1 MKEKES
7 ATVLSATRRNAKVLL
22 SDFSIKKV
30 KISNKFQDLCV
41 GDMVLLQNDLIV
53 KQLDRKNKFS
63 RSLGHKT
70 KDIAVNIDY
79 LFLVVAVGALFQTKF
94 IDRVLSVSKYNNIPV
109 CLLVNKIDLG
119 LDDCLKEIE
128 HYKNI
133 NIPVIEISAKF
144 NKNLDDLNNILFN
157 PKINVVSFT
166 GVSGV
171 GKSTL
176 LNHYIPKANRET
188 KEVRTKSKMGQQTT
202 TQSEGYLLK
211 RDNLHPLILI
221 DPPGVQNF
229 GVTELDVSDLKETFI
244 EFNEYAS
251 NCEYRSCMHVM
262 EENCGVK
269 LAVNEEKIAKFRY
282 DSYLALKKEIEKFKP
297 Y

>member
-1 MKEKES
+1 MKKEIS
-7 ATVLSATRRNAKVLL
+7 AIVLSATRRNAKVLM
-22 SDFSIKKV
+22 SDLSIKKV
-30 KISNKFQDLCV
+30 KISNKFSDLCV

-53 KQLDRKNKFS
+53 QQLERKNRFS

-79 LFLVVAVGALFQTKF
+79 LFLVVAVGSLFQTKF
-94 IDRVLSVSKYNNIPV
+94 IDRVLSVSNYNNIPV

-119 LDDCLKEIE
+119 KEKCLKEIE
-128 HYKNI
+128 LYKKI
-133 NIPVIEISAKF
+133 NIPVVEISAKF
-144 NKNLDDLNNILFN
+144 NKNLDDLNKILYN
-157 PKINVVSFT
+157 PDINVVSFT

-202 TQSEGYLLK
+202 TQCEGYLLHRK
-211 RDNLHPLILI
+211 NLTPLILI

-229 GVTELDVSDLKETFI
+229 GVTELNVNDLKATFE
-244 EFNEYAS
+244 EFNEYARD
-251 NCEYRSCMHVM
+251 CEYRDCMHVL

-269 LAVNEEKIAKFRY
+269 VAVKKDKIAKFRY
-282 DSYLALKKEIEKFKP
+282 ESYLTLKKEIEKFKP